1 MRINCGHFDRDEF
14 ILVFFILCARNQM
27 IITMHTDIQPIT
39 MNTRTNKMVQNK
51 LCNQYKGN
59 STEINTSPSKAVLH
73 CDNCGLNNA

>member
-1 MRINCGHFDRDEF
+1 
-14 ILVFFILCARNQM
+14 M

-59 STEINTSPSKAVLH
+59 GTEINTSPSKAVLH